1 MDAIFRKRNENLAPK
16 VIKAL
21 ESRQH
26 EAYYAENAEEALKKA
41 LELIPEGSSVG
52 WGGSMTTEA
61 IGLNDAIRKG
71 DYKVLDRDDTASPE
85 ERMAVTRSHNGADFF
100 LTSCNAMSEDG
111 VIVNIDGVGNRV
123 ACLAFGPAN
132 IIMVVSMNKIVKTEA
147 DAMSRAKNIASP
159 VNATRFDIK
168 TPCRETGYCADCR
181 SPQRICCS
189 TLITSHSMF
198 PGRFKIILV
207 NDDSLGF

>member
-1 MDAIFRKRNENLAPK
+1 MENMIFKRNELLAPH

-21 ESRQH
+21 ESRNH
-26 EAYYAENAEEALKKA
+26 EAYYAENAEAALSKA

-61 IGLNDAIRKG
+61 IGLNEAIRKG
-71 DYKVLDRDDTASPE
+71 NYNALDRDTAKDME
-85 ERMAVTRSHNGADFF
+85 ERGQIMRSHNSADFF

-111 VIVNIDGVGNRV
+111 NIVNIDGTGNRV
-123 ACLAFGPAN
+123 ACLSYGPAN
-132 IIMVVSMNKIVKTEA
+132 VIMVVGMNKIVKTLD

-159 VNATRFDIK
+159 VNAQRFDIK
-168 TPCRETGYCADCR
+168 TPCKQTGYCADCK
-181 SPQRICCS
+181 SPNRICCS
-189 TLITSHSMF
+189 TLITSFSLT

-207 NDDSLGF
+207 NEDLGF

>member
-1 MDAIFRKRNENLAPK
+1 MDDITFKRNELLAQQ

-21 ESRQH
+21 EKRNH
-26 EAYYAENAEEALKKA
+26 EAYYAEDAEAALAKA

-61 IGLNDAIRKG
+61 IGLNDAIRSG
-71 DYKVLDRDDTASPE
+71 NYNALDREVTDDMQ
-85 ERMAVTRSHNGADFF
+85 ERMDIMRSHNAADFF

-111 VIVNIDGVGNRV
+111 VIVNIDGIGNRV
-123 ACLAFGPAN
+123 ACLSFGPSHVL
-132 IIMVVSMNKIVKTEA
+132 MVVGMNKIVKTFD

-159 VNATRFDIK
+159 INAQRFDIK
-168 TPCRETGYCADCR
+168 TPCKETGYCADCK
-181 SPQRICCS
+181 SPNRICCS
-189 TLITSHSMF
+189 TLITSFSMT

-207 NDDSLGF
+207 NDDLGF